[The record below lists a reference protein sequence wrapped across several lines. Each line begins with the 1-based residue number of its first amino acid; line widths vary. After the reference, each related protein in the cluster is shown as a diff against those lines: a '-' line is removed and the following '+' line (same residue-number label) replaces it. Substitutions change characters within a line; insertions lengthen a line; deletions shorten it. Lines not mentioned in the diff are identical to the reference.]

1 MGCWEN
7 TRKACKSK
15 AEGEWFTSF
24 RVGYHAGKP
33 IESVVYC
40 LNLPELSKLYL
51 CHFIKPVLQHYKYL
65 TINNRTNCLF
75 LPITETLIIKL
86 LKWEHAEIYR
96 MLWAHNMPFQQKGLS
111 IQNIRLLLENPRWRM
126 FYVHFVSSCF
136 DDFATNLCHSH
147 RFIYLQTLFYCT
159 RHKGRMCGTRRVLW
173 SPTWRL
179 HVTFESCSPGQ

>member
-40 LNLPELSKLYL
+40 LNLPELSKQYL

-75 LPITETLIIKL
+75 LPITETLIIEL

-111 IQNIRLLLENPRWRM
+111 IQNICYFWKIQDGGCFM
-126 FYVHFVSSCF
+126 FTLWVHVL
-136 DDFATNLCHSH
+136 TIL
-147 RFIYLQTLFYCT
+147 LQTFVIHTDSSTFKLYFIAQDIKVGCAEPEEF
-159 RHKGRMCGTRRVLW
+159 W
-173 SPTWRL
+173 SPTWLL

>member
-1 MGCWEN
+1 MGGWEN

-51 CHFIKPVLQHYKYL
+51 CHLKPVLQHYKYL

-75 LPITETLIIKL
+75 LLITETLIIKL

-111 IQNIRLLLENPRWRM
+111 IQNIRYFWKIQDGGCFM
-126 FYVHFVSSCF
+126 FTLWVHVL
-136 DDFATNLCHSH
+136 TIL
-147 RFIYLQTLFYCT
+147 LQTFVIHT
-159 RHKGRMCGTRRVLW
+159 D
-173 SPTWRL
+173 SS
-179 HVTFESCSPGQ
+179 TFKLYFIAQDIKVGCAEPEEFSGHQRGDYM

>member
-24 RVGYHAGKP
+24 RVGYHAGKA

-40 LNLPELSKLYL
+40 LNLPELSKLCL
-51 CHFIKPVLQHYKYL
+51 CHLKPVLQHYKYL

-111 IQNIRLLLENPRWRM
+111 IQNIRTFGKSKMADVLCSLCEFMFWRFCYKPLSFTPIHLPSNFILL
-126 FYVHFVSSCF
+126 
-136 DDFATNLCHSH
+136 
-147 RFIYLQTLFYCT
+147 
-159 RHKGRMCGTRRVLW
+159 HKT
-173 SPTWRL
+173 
-179 HVTFESCSPGQ
+179 